1 MERVADDV
9 RRRLAAQTSQLWGEP
24 GVVDLGI
31 GQPQDALL
39 PVAEFE
45 RALREAPVPAF
56 QLQYG
61 IEQGDGHLRVALAD
75 FLAPRYGV
83 PVAAVDPERMVV
95 SGGNSQAID
104 WCCATLARP
113 GDVVLVEDPTYFLA
127 GGIFA
132 GYGLHV
138 VGLPVDGD
146 GLLPDALEAALAE
159 YRPAFVYT
167 VPTYANPTG
176 TTTSADRRAAIVDAV
191 ARHGALLVAD
201 EVYHLLSY
209 GGPDDAPPPPY
220 GAWLD
225 SGVVVCLGTFSKILA
240 PGLRLG
246 WIQAA
251 PTVLDRLIARGQL
264 VSGGGLNPFAAPVV
278 ARLLGDGTAGAYLDR
293 LRATYATRVRAMD
306 AALREAFGPPGQ
318 GPTGVTWRVPDGGY
332 FFWLR
337 FPDGV
342 DTASERPSAVA
353 RGAAFQPGPKFS
365 TSGSFTNCLR
375 LSFAYYGEDDLA
387 RAVHAIADAFGQ

>member
-1 MERVADDV
+1 MERVPDDV

-45 RALREAPVPAF
+45 RALHEASVPAY

-61 IEQGDGHLRVALAD
+61 VEAGDGHLRVALAD

-83 PVAAVDPERMVV
+83 DIEAVDPERMVV

-104 WCCATLARP
+104 WCCASLARP

-127 GGIFA
+127 GAIFA
-132 GYGLHV
+132 GFGLRV
-138 VGLPVDGD
+138 VGLPVDGE
-146 GLLPDALEAALAE
+146 GLLPDALDTALAE
-159 YRPAFVYT
+159 HRPAFVYT

-176 TTTSADRRAAIVDAV
+176 TTTSTARRRAIVDAV
-191 ARHGALLVAD
+191 ARHGSLLVAD
-201 EVYHLLSY
+201 EVYHLLSF
-209 GGPDDAPPPPY
+209 GAPPPPPY

-246 WIQAA
+246 WVQAA
-251 PTVLDRLIARGQL
+251 PAVLDRLVARGQL

-278 ARLLGDGTAGAYLDR
+278 TRLLEDGTAGAYLDR
-293 LRATYATRVRAMD
+293 LRATYVARVGVMD
-306 AALREAFGPPGQ
+306 AALCEAFPDGD
-318 GPTGVTWRVPDGGY
+318 VTWQVPDGGY

-337 FPDGV
+337 FPDQV
-342 DTASERPSAVA
+342 DTAAVRPLAVA
-353 RGAAFQPGPKFS
+353 RSAAFQPGPKFS
-365 TSGSFTNCLR
+365 TSGLFANCLR
-375 LSFAYYGEDDLA
+375 LSFTYYAEPDLT
-387 RAVHAIADAFGQ
+387 RAVHAIADAFGRH